1 MTKEGIFF
9 EVLKEQMKNKLMIK
23 YLFMFLNY
31 NKN

>member
-1 MTKEGIFF
+1 MRKEGIFF
-9 EVLKEQMKNKLMIK
+9 EVLKEQMKNKLLIK